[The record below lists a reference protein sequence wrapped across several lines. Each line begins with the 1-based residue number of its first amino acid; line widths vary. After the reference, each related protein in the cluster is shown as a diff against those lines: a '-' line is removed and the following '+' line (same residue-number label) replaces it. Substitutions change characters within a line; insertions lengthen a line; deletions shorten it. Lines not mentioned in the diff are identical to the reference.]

1 MDNSVNPPTG
11 TASGK
16 TFTAAW
22 DAIHSLPHLEQYA
35 GIWATYEPEFLAAIE
50 RVRATD
56 LAAHIAVQ
64 QARHDPTR
72 IEPPL
77 FERVDGSVAVI
88 DMVGVFTK
96 YGSSFSS
103 NPGALQLRRA
113 VRTAV
118 ADTTIKAI
126 VLKID
131 SPGGSTA
138 GLDDLAAEV
147 ARAAKVKPVVAFIE
161 DLGASAAYYVASQAT
176 RIVANAGAIV
186 GAIGTY
192 TVLRDWSAL
201 FAREGVKV
209 HVVKSGE
216 FKAIGERG
224 TEITGEQLAETQRLV
239 DQFHNLFV
247 AAVARGRGMSIAQV
261 RELADGRV
269 HVGSEAMKLGFVDAI
284 GGFEET
290 VAGVGDRGSGVRDR
304 GSGVRGQGSGR
315 PRPPTP
321 DPPVNQKENAMTDQT
336 QVAGTTTEVR
346 SSPPPATIAELKKG
360 FPESTADW
368 REKMLL
374 GAVSM
379 EDAKDFWILELDE
392 KSAAQAQEIEQ
403 LKAKQGKSGL
413 EPVGTG
419 NIAGGSGSGD
429 GDAVQSFSAAVR
441 ERMKDGMERK
451 RAVRAVVHANPEL
464 HAEYIRATNDPS
476 VHRLID
482 QCRTVG

>member
-1 MDNSVNPPTG
+1 
-11 TASGK
+11 
-16 TFTAAW
+16 
-22 DAIHSLPHLEQYA
+22 
-35 GIWATYEPEFLAAIE
+35 
-50 RVRATD
+50 
-56 LAAHIAVQ
+56 
-64 QARHDPTR
+64 
-72 IEPPL
+72 
-77 FERVDGSVAVI
+77 
-88 DMVGVFTK
+88 
-96 YGSSFSS
+96 
-103 NPGALQLRRA
+103 
-113 VRTAV
+113 
-118 ADTTIKAI
+118 
-126 VLKID
+126 
-131 SPGGSTA
+131 
-138 GLDDLAAEV
+138 
-147 ARAAKVKPVVAFIE
+147 
-161 DLGASAAYYVASQAT
+161 
-176 RIVANAGAIV
+176 
-186 GAIGTY
+186 
-192 TVLRDWSAL
+192 
-201 FAREGVKV
+201 
-209 HVVKSGE
+209 
-216 FKAIGERG
+216 
-224 TEITGEQLAETQRLV
+224 
-239 DQFHNLFV
+239 
-247 AAVARGRGMSIAQV
+247 
-261 RELADGRV
+261 
-269 HVGSEAMKLGFVDAI
+269 
-284 GGFEET
+284 
-290 VAGVGDRGSGVRDR
+290 
-304 GSGVRGQGSGR
+304 
-315 PRPPTP
+315 
-321 DPPVNQKENAMTDQT
+321 MTDQT